1 MRILG
6 IDPGYAI
13 LGYGVIDS
21 DGVDYELVECGAV
34 RTDSK
39 TPMPIRLKTIYSD
52 LMEIIGDTEPETAA
66 IEELFWGTN
75 TTTAI
80 GVGEARGA
88 AIVACANCGLSIYE
102 YTPLQIKMALTG
114 YGRAEKE
121 QMQELVRTMLRL
133 EKPPKPDDVADA
145 LAAAICHAN
154 SIGALERMAQHADGG
169 V

>member
-13 LGYGVIDS
+13 LGYGVVES
-21 DGVDYELVECGAV
+21 FRDGYELVECGAV
-34 RTDSK
+34 RTDKSMA
-39 TPMPIRLKTIYSD
+39 MPARLKTIYSD
-52 LMEIIGDTEPETAA
+52 LMDIISDTEPEAAA

-88 AIVACANCGLSIYE
+88 AIVACANCGLRIYE

-121 QMQELVRTMLRL
+121 QMQEIVRSLLGL
-133 EKPPKPDDVADA
+133 ETPPKPDDVADA

-154 SIGALERMAQHADGG
+154 SADSIERIAKYTGG